1 MYAQPVPGFSVGIM
15 WKALLLIAAV
25 GFAACL
31 VVTQANR
38 NHPTSGSAQESNAAA
53 SAVEVVKTE
62 AEWRE
67 ILTPEQYR
75 VCRQKG
81 TERPFTGEYWD
92 AKAPGTYVCAACGN
106 ELFGSEAKYDSGTG
120 WPSFWAPL
128 SDESV
133 RLAPDKSYRMVRVEV
148 VCARCG
154 SHLGHVFDDGPDP
167 TGKRYCINSVAL
179 NLMPKKAGE

>member
-1 MYAQPVPGFSVGIM
+1 
-15 WKALLLIAAV
+15 
-25 GFAACL
+25 
-31 VVTQANR
+31 VTQVER
-38 NHPTSGSAQESNAAA
+38 NGAVSGNVQESDRAAGA
-53 SAVEVVKTE
+53 GEVVKTD
-62 AEWRE
+62 AEWKR

-81 TERPFTGEYWD
+81 TERPFTGKYWD
-92 AKAPGTYVCAACGN
+92 SKTPGTYVCVACGN

-120 WPSFWAPL
+120 WPSFWAPR

-133 RLAPDKSYRMVRVEV
+133 RLTPDKSHGMVRVEV

-179 NLMPKKAGE
+179 SLVPRTGSK